1 MNIEA
6 IIGLAISTAFL
17 RSGFGNSSSAL
28 DVEQEE
34 DVEQE
39 DAWDDI
45 AELARDYLKWANID
59 ISEIELDKYD
69 IAESIWGMSPED
81 LDEQLAVE

>member
-28 DVEQEE
+28 

-69 IAESIWGMSPED
+69 IPAFIWGMSPED
-81 LDEQLAVE
+81 VDEQLAVD

>member
-17 RSGFGNSSSAL
+17 RSGFGNSSFAL
-28 DVEQEE
+28 

-81 LDEQLAVE
+81 LDEQLAVD

>member
-28 DVEQEE
+28 

-81 LDEQLAVE
+81 VDEQLAVD